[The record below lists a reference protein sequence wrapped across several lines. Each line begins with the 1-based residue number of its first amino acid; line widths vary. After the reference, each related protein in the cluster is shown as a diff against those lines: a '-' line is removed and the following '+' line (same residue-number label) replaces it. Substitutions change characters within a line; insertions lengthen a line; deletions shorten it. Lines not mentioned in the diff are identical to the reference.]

1 MAQIFQSEQVLTIK
15 KKFDEDLLDYSG
27 VEDFVKE
34 LTKGREYQE
43 KAIFDILRYLWGGEY
58 ENILDLAKE
67 NYKKKT
73 AIKQRFSSEE
83 LFLNNLPLPHL
94 LSGVCHMATGTGKSF
109 VMFAVA
115 YLSII
120 LGKVDRVLVIG
131 PASKVIE
138 KGLNE
143 KFREYLYGETGMR
156 LQNFLPER
164 YRNRRINLL
173 NANDP
178 IEDQSIIIE
187 NVNAIWNNE
196 SNSIGDTLFNPPNTR
211 VLILSDEVHHAY
223 SHLKFNEKKKV
234 LEETD
239 KGDKEERLWMHFLK
253 SKPIKYHIG
262 FTGTPYNGNE
272 FFTDIIYNYSI
283 KEGVEAKYIK
293 KINPV
298 IEDKGEILETAN
310 KYQIIIQ
317 NQLENIQKYSY
328 PDEQG
333 RRTVKPIT
341 IFISKAQTVAKSN
354 KEEFIKAL
362 AKYYKN
368 EMPDYK
374 SYSDSELEIMAS
386 QKVILVVSDENPKE
400 YQEQLNKIEEIDENK
415 VGGKVEYIFSVNKLS
430 EGWDVDNVF
439 QIVPSEQRAFKSK
452 LLISQILGRG
462 LRMPRKVPL
471 TKYQFTNYPTVK
483 VTNHERFSDE
493 IQKLLDEVL
502 ESELRLSSSIVK
514 EKHKRYEY
522 NFKLININ
530 YLPKDT
536 IEKIEQDERQ
546 EKLELSEL
554 VLKPQSEIENVNVV
568 FLYGQNNSFT
578 IRNDFTTLDFIVND
592 ILRKFRNIN
601 FENTKFFKADRK
613 DFPGL
618 EEIKTEIKNAMENA
632 GISGNKI
639 SLENK
644 KIIELHFNKL
654 ISKGTKKIT
663 RESIKGNLFGLIT
676 NNLPSSSINIG
687 KLEEDGYEIITNNFV
702 EDIPED
708 FATLE
713 KELISKNME
722 QETLF
727 GARAEASIIKKISV
741 KGNLFSID
749 SEKFKTPQN
758 CIIISH
764 KPEFYFVT
772 RLLENNEMYD
782 SFIKS
787 SDMGFYSIDYTYWK
801 NQKDRKTGS
810 FNPDF
815 FFKVSLE
822 KYSKL
827 ITNEMAKAK
836 LRELENKGFEEII
849 FSVELKSESDDSE
862 MTKQKEKAAIEH
874 FKNLNEEIEKNF
886 NLANFGSDFV
896 NDYKK
901 QYYVFK
907 LLRHSDQNREVD
919 DFFRNLKTGTNLF

>member
-1 MAQIFQSEQVLTIK
+1 
-15 KKFDEDLLDYSG
+15 
-27 VEDFVKE
+27 
-34 LTKGREYQE
+34 
-43 KAIFDILRYLWGGEY
+43 
-58 ENILDLAKE
+58 
-67 NYKKKT
+67 
-73 AIKQRFSSEE
+73 
-83 LFLNNLPLPHL
+83 
-94 LSGVCHMATGTGKSF
+94 MATGTGKSF

-131 PASKVIE
+131 PASTVIE

-196 SNSIGDTLFNPPNTR
+196 NNSIGDTLFNPPNTR

-223 SHLKFNEKKKV
+223 SHLRFNAATQT
-234 LEETD
+234 LIETQT
-239 KGDKEERLWMHFLK
+239 GERTERKWMSFLR
-253 SKPIKYHIG
+253 SNPIKYHIG
-262 FTGTPYNGNE
+262 FTGTPYNDNE

-293 KINPV
+293 RINPV
-298 IEDKGEILETAN
+298 IKDIDEILETAN
-310 KYQIIIQ
+310 KYQVIIQ
-317 NQLENIQKYSY
+317 NQIENIQKYSY

-333 RRTVKPIT
+333 HRTVKPIT
-341 IFISKAQTVAKSN
+341 IFISSTQADAKRN

-368 EMPDYK
+368 EMPEYK
-374 SYSDSELEIMAS
+374 NYSDSELEIMAS

-400 YQEQLNKIEEIDENK
+400 YQEQLDKIEEIDENR

-462 LRMPRKVPL
+462 LRMPRKVPSA
-471 TKYQFTNYPTVK
+471 KYQIINYPTVK

-493 IQKLLDEVL
+493 IKKLLDEVL

-514 EKHKRYEY
+514 ENHKRYEY

-536 IEKIEQDERQ
+536 IEKIEKQDEGQ

-554 VLKPQSEIENVNVV
+554 VLKTQSEIENVNVV
-568 FLYGQNNSFT
+568 FLYGQNNNFI
-578 IRNDFTTLDFIVND
+578 IRNEFTTLDFVVND

-601 FENTKFFKADRK
+601 FENTKFFKADKK

-618 EEIKTEIKNAMENA
+618 EEIKLEIKNAMENA

-654 ISKGTKKIT
+654 ISKGSKKIT
-663 RESIKGNLFGLIT
+663 RESIKGNLFGVLT
-676 NNLPSSSINIG
+676 TKLPSSSINIG
-687 KLEEDGYEIITNNFV
+687 KLEEDGYEIITSNFV
-702 EDIPED
+702 EDIPDD

-727 GARAEASIIKKISV
+727 GAQAETSIIKKISV

-749 SEKFKTPQN
+749 SDKFKTPQN
-758 CIIISH
+758 CIIVSH

-827 ITNEMAKAK
+827 ITNVQAKIK
-836 LRELENKGFEEII
+836 LRELENRGFEEII

-886 NLANFGSDFV
+886 NLANFGNDFIT
-896 NDYKK
+896 DYKK

-919 DFFRNLKTGTNLF
+919 DFFRNLKAGTNLF